1 MMSSLFS
8 KSPDPTIAANASA
21 GPYPWAGAIK
31 LARRSLIVLGLALC
45 ACLPP
50 AGFAQ
55 SPPQVMGVVQ
65 ARQSA
70 LDDQLILIDVRRP
83 EEWAE
88 TGIADVATEIDM
100 RSPEFLKRVTDFR
113 AANPDKA
120 IAFICAVGSR
130 SAGLANWFARRG
142 FDNIVDVRA
151 GMVGRN
157 GWLENRLPLRR
168 APGAHPS
175 ER

>member
-1 MMSSLFS
+1 MMLSLFS
-8 KSPDPTIAANASA
+8 ISSSP
-21 GPYPWAGAIK
+21 AISR
-31 LARRSLIVLGLALC
+31 LTRMLHMLALVLV
-45 ACLPP
+45 AWLPLP
-50 AGFAQ
+50 GLAQ

-83 EEWAE
+83 EEWVE

-100 RSPEFLKRVTDFR
+100 RSPEFLKRVTDLR

-130 SAGLANWFARRG
+130 SAGLANWFSRRG

-151 GMVGRN
+151 GMIGRN
-157 GWLENRLPLRR
+157 GWLANRLPVRR
-168 APGAHPS
+168 APGTHPS
-175 ER
+175 DR